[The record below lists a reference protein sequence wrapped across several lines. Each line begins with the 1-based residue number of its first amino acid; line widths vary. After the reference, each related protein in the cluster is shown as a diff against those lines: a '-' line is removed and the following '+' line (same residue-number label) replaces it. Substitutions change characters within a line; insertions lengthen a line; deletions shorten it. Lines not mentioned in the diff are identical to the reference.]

1 MVLYESKLI
10 GRPEDCHRPDATQEH
25 TMTTASD
32 VQIPGYI
39 AGTWTID
46 TVHTHVGFVIKH
58 MMVSKVRGNFDT
70 FSGEIVAA
78 DNPSESSVSVTIEAN
93 SINTGN
99 TMRDDHIRSAD
110 FFDAANH
117 PTITFVSTA
126 IRQSGSDFYIDG
138 DLTIRGTTKAVSLK
152 TETPEF
158 AQIADDKFKAGFSA
172 TTEIDR
178 TDFGVNYNGPIP
190 GGGFA
195 LGEKVQI
202 VLEVEADLVPAS

>member
-1 MVLYESKLI
+1 
-10 GRPEDCHRPDATQEH
+10 
-25 TMTTASD
+25 MTTTNEIH
-32 VQIPGYI
+32 IPGYV
-39 AGTWTID
+39 AGTWKID

-58 MMVSKVRGNFDT
+58 MMVSKVRGQFDT
-70 FSGEIVAA
+70 FSGEIITA
-78 DNPSESSVSVTIEAN
+78 DNPADSSVAVTIEAT

-117 PTITFVSTA
+117 PTITFTSTGV
-126 IRQSGSDFYIDG
+126 RQEGEDFFIDG
-138 DLTIRGTTKAVSLK
+138 DLTIRGTSKAVSLK
-152 TETPEF
+152 TEAPEF

-172 TTEIDR
+172 NLEINR

-190 GGGFA
+190 GGGVA

-202 VLEVEADLVPAS
+202 VLEVEADLVPAA